1 MRGWRRPAMLCGCWA
16 KAFCWHSWFL
26 STCALRFIAK
36 NTAAHNDHLY
46 LFQYDHSSINKVCL
60 NVLTRK
66 QCEVIFW
73 GQLKQGVNGGWNAWE
88 GISRMHWSWLT
99 VGEYSQR
106 NWTLMRDFKQFITT
120 VKWRNT
126 CCQNCFCTQV
136 YCQWSA
142 KSISKSDIVLFWKN
156 MATQQLIKTLNKLY
170 GSSITTEKLF
180 GYFTLWS
187 NKIFSFTDRKNQ
199 NQIKTTAYGL

>member
-1 MRGWRRPAMLCGCWA
+1 MVLRVMRSLLELRCEKRRGSLPYWG
-16 KAFCWHSWFL
+16 
-26 STCALRFIAK
+26 
-36 NTAAHNDHLY
+36 
-46 LFQYDHSSINKVCL
+46 SSVKLIWDL
-60 NVLTRK
+60 APP
-66 QCEVIFW
+66 CEVIFW

-156 MATQQLIKTLNKLY
+156 MAAQQLIKTLNKLY